1 MGLCHYFAKFII
13 RLSLSPNFPNASSV
27 TSCMISTWVL
37 FIFAKRGPIQ
47 QSLPLRVTVTINR
60 VRPLV
65 TYNLKISLL
74 PRHIYAVKST
84 RSDPKYFSDQWLY
97 RPSFHSIPGPLNAAF
112 SQLPSNGLI
121 VRSPTLA
128 KVTNYSVKFGH
139 FQATRKHRQPDN
151 RDPNYNI
158 QCFRRWDRY
167 VRICWSTAKSSE
179 KNVDLQKPPAMND
192 RQ

>member
-1 MGLCHYFAKFII
+1 M
-13 RLSLSPNFPNASSV
+13 SV
-27 TSCMISTWVL
+27 

-139 FQATRKHRQPDN
+139 FQATRNLTIETPIIIFNVFVGKTGTYVYAGPPQRAQ
-151 RDPNYNI
+151 
-158 QCFRRWDRY
+158 RRMLIY
-167 VRICWSTAKSSE
+167 KSH
-179 KNVDLQKPPAMND
+179 Q
-192 RQ
+192 Q